1 MNLFFVII
9 IVYFLVRQ
17 DSSRWAVFLWKQ
29 TGHAEGRSVLPN
41 RNDGEDAERAVM
53 EDRG

>member
-1 MNLFFVII
+1 MNLFFC
-9 IVYFLVRQ
+9 YYYRPFLARQ

-41 RNDGEDAERAVM
+41 RNDGEEAERAVM